1 MRILQTTI
9 TAVALLV
16 LSACQSLPGGDHSL
30 FDDLGG
36 QAGIDNIVNN
46 FVVDMQHNHAISPH
60 FEDSNMTRFRDK
72 FSEHLCHIS
81 GGPCNY
87 SGDTMLQI
95 HQGMNIN
102 EAQFNQ
108 VVELMIEAMDEANVA
123 IGPRNRLLAL
133 LAPARSD
140 IIYQ

>member
-1 MRILQTTI
+1 MKIFQRIVTI
-9 TAVALLV
+9 MAVLV
-16 LSACQSLPGGDHSL
+16 LAACQCMPGGDNSL

-36 QAGIDNIVNN
+36 QPGIDSIVDN
-46 FVVDMQHNHAISPH
+46 FVVDMQHNQAVSPH

-72 FSEHLCHIS
+72 FSEHLCQLS

-102 EAQFNQ
+102 EAQFNK
-108 VVELMIEAMDEANVA
+108 VVELMIDAMDEANVA

-133 LAPARSD
+133 LAPARPD

>member
-1 MRILQTTI
+1 MNILQTT
-9 TAVALLV
+9 VAGVTLLA
-16 LSACQSLPGGDHSL
+16 LSACQSLPGGNDSL

-36 QAGIDNIVNN
+36 QAGIDSIVDN
-46 FVVDMQHNHAISPH
+46 FVVEMQHNQAVSPH

-72 FSEHLCHIS
+72 FSEHLCQLS

-102 EAQFNQ
+102 EAQFNK
-108 VVELMIEAMDEANVA
+108 VVELMIDAMDESNVA

-133 LAPARSD
+133 LAPARPD